1 MAAAYIRQ
9 HPSSLV
15 KKTWLLVNK
24 TCLLVRYANI
34 VQTVKSCYKIKIDSR
49 VPVCCF
55 YGFLLIKQHPRLT
68 IAYFLNSNRAI
79 FIY

>member
-34 VQTVKSCYKIKIDSR
+34 VQTVKNCYKIKIGFRDFASR
-49 VPVCCF
+49 FSAV
-55 YGFLLIKQHPRLT
+55 LLRL
-68 IAYFLNSNRAI
+68 
-79 FIY
+79 

>member
-34 VQTVKSCYKIKIDSR
+34 VQAVKRCYKIKIDYR

-55 YGFLLIKQHPRLT
+55 YGVLLCKQHQRIT
-68 IAYFLNSNRAI
+68 IAPLLHYNSATIRV
-79 FIY
+79 